1 MDAYQNLIRGDK
13 VPLAYNIYTIIV
25 LLSTCMNRFGNR
37 RFYKAIKAHI
47 SCHGGNNSLLM
58 QLRRNT
64 HIEVALVCFFR
75 FRTGLRTQIQIIIYL
90 NAVVCL
96 SDYAKQ
102 TP

>member
-1 MDAYQNLIRGDK
+1 M
-13 VPLAYNIYTIIV
+13 PLAYNIYTIIV

-47 SCHGGNNSLLM
+47 SCHGRNNGLFV
-58 QLRRNT
+58 QFRRNA
-64 HIEVALVCFFR
+64 HIEAALVCFFR
-75 FRTGLRTQIQIIIYL
+75 SRTGLRAQFQIIIFL
-90 NAVVCL
+90 NTVVCL